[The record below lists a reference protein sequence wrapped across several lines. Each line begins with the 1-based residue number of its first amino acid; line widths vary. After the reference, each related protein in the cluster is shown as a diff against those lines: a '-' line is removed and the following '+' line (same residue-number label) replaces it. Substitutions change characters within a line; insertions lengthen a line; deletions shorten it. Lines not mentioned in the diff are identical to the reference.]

1 MFLLNRNIKYILGTL
16 FIIYFMQGFFYSG
29 GSLLSRGVLFLF
41 LLLSSLYSLLA
52 FGESPRPV
60 IFWWIWILVGAHIIG
75 SIWSLTQEPIYIE
88 DRSINVFMY
97 DKNVFL
103 SWIPFFPSFYLA
115 RRNIINQH
123 DMKVF
128 AIAALS
134 ISIFAYYGNLL
145 GVLEKSGKEE
155 GEITNNIG
163 YYFVSLLP
171 FLIFFKKYNF
181 LMYSMLV
188 IIFFFIISSGKRGAI
203 FIGGIVVGI
212 LILKQILTAK
222 NRKRFLINLFYFL
235 IGLTALVVIVTNV
248 FEGSEYLQKRW
259 EYTLEG
265 DTSGRDTIYSALFY
279 EWVHADSYWNYIFG
293 LGFLSS
299 IEIVGNFAHN
309 DWLEMLTS
317 FGLVGVTILIG
328 LQYSVAK
335 EIKNQ
340 FIPSDERWCISMI
353 FSIIFFKMIFSMC
366 VAETFAT
373 VTILILLGYILGS
386 SSLDSSNKNCN
397 NYKMYLS

>member
-1 MFLLNRNIKYILGTL
+1 MTQLTDMVYKYA
-16 FIIYFMQGFFYSG
+16 
-29 GSLLSRGVLFLF
+29 
-41 LLLSSLYSLLA
+41 SSLFFCVVYEIQSGLY
-52 FGESPRPV
+52 FGELT
-60 IFWWIWILVGAHIIG
+60 IFPGG
-75 SIWSLTQEPIYIE
+75 GFEE
-88 DRSINVFMY
+88 F
-97 DKNVFL
+97 
-103 SWIPFFPSFYLA
+103 IPES
-115 RRNIINQH
+115 
-123 DMKVF
+123 
-128 AIAALS
+128 
-134 ISIFAYYGNLL
+134 
-145 GVLEKSGKEE
+145 
-155 GEITNNIG
+155 
-163 YYFVSLLP
+163 
-171 FLIFFKKYNF
+171 
-181 LMYSMLV
+181 
-188 IIFFFIISSGKRGAI
+188 
-203 FIGGIVVGI
+203 
-212 LILKQILTAK
+212 
-222 NRKRFLINLFYFL
+222 
-235 IGLTALVVIVTNV
+235 
-248 FEGSEYLQKRW
+248 W

-265 DTSGRDTIYSALFY
+265 DISGRDTIYSALFY

-299 IEIVGNFAHN
+299 IEIAGNFAHN

-317 FGLVGVTILIG
+317 FGLVGVAILIG

>member
-1 MFLLNRNIKYILGTL
+1 MFFLDSRIKYIFGSL
-16 FIIYFMQGFFYSG
+16 FIVYFMQGFFYAG
-29 GSLLSRGVLFLF
+29 GGTLSRVVLFLF
-41 LLLSSLYSLLA
+41 LIMSGLYSLLA
-52 FGESPRPV
+52 LGERPRPV
-60 IFWWIWILVGAHIIG
+60 IFWWIWILVGVHIIG
-75 SIWSLTQEPIYIE
+75 SIWSLTQEPIYFN
-88 DRSINVFMY
+88 DRSFNVFMY

-103 SWIPFFPSFYLA
+103 SWLPFFSSFYLA

-128 AIAALS
+128 AVTALS

-171 FLIFFKKYNF
+171 FLILFKKNNF
-181 LMYSMLV
+181 LMYSMLA
-188 IIFFFIISSGKRGAI
+188 IIFFFIISSAKRGAI
-203 FIGGIVVGI
+203 LIGGIVVGI
-212 LILKQILTAK
+212 LILQHILTAK

-235 IGLTALVVIVTNV
+235 IGFAALVVIVTNV
-248 FEGSEYLQKRW
+248 FEGNEYLQKRW

-299 IEIVGNFAHN
+299 IEIAGNFAHN

-317 FGLVGVTILIG
+317 FGLVGVAILIG

-386 SSLDSSNKNCN
+386 SSVEANGKRLRF
-397 NYKMYLS
+397 L